1 MFTFFLNT
9 PYDWGYKLKPKEDI
23 GGVYSDKTIPYP
35 RGKSI
40 GGTRFV
46 YKNKCPVHQA
56 NVCHHCSVLNG
67 MVYFRGHSKDFDEWE
82 ELGNPGW
89 GWKDVKQGCNSM
101 DI

>member
-40 GGTRFV
+40 GGTR
-46 YKNKCPVHQA
+46 
-56 NVCHHCSVLNG
+56 SVAKAMLS
-67 MVYFRGHSKDFDEWE
+67 R
-82 ELGNPGW
+82 
-89 GWKDVKQGCNSM
+89 
-101 DI
+101 